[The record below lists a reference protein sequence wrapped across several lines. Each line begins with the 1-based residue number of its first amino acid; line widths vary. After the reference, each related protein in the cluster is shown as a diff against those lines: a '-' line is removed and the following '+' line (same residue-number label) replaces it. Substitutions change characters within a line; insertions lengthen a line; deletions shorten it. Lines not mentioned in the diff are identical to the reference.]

1 MGSSYKEH
9 TASTTIQISERLMM
23 TSHISLGGP
32 YLATTNTCNGHA
44 AMAAWGLR
52 LSSSDWYGVSFPME
66 SLHKQRKPWRHV
78 AASDIAH
85 QRLVNKEASRESFCT
100 MASAVAV
107 VLVLWWMKS
116 MVLAYTHTY
125 TQSCCRGLRVVKD
138 TCWDDVERSRY
149 QSSAPAETLLLIQLP
164 PAIGRRHGIS
174 RYVVHVSS
182 AMLFHDVEAHG
193 FTVTPMLMQQ

>member
-1 MGSSYKEH
+1 
-9 TASTTIQISERLMM
+9 
-23 TSHISLGGP
+23 
-32 YLATTNTCNGHA
+32 
-44 AMAAWGLR
+44 
-52 LSSSDWYGVSFPME
+52 
-66 SLHKQRKPWRHV
+66 
-78 AASDIAH
+78 
-85 QRLVNKEASRESFCT
+85 

-116 MVLAYTHTY
+116 MVLAYTHILY
-125 TQSCCRGLRVVKD
+125 TELLQ
-138 TCWDDVERSRY
+138 RSEGGQGH

-182 AMLFHDVEAHG
+182 AMLFHDVEVHG